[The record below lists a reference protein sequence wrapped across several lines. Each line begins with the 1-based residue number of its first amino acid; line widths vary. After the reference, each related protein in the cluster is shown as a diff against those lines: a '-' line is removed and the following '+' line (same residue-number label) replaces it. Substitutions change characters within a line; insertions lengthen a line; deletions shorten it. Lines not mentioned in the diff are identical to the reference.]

1 MHKTLQSGVAA
12 IAALLVMGA
21 SHASSVPDTREA
33 LEWRLVGPFR
43 AGWATAAV
51 GVGGGSDTFYLGA
64 AGGGIWKSDDAGRT
78 WRAIFDGVDSAFV
91 GALAVAPSDP
101 DILYA
106 GMGQITSRYDI
117 GAGDGVYRSDDA
129 GRSWHHLGLSASR
142 HIGAIQVDPRD
153 PNVAWVAALG
163 PVFGPG
169 TERGVFRTGDGG
181 RSWTRTLFVSEN
193 TGATDLAMDPADP
206 HVLFASVWQ
215 IRYRPWLNYFTPDT
229 GPESGVYTSTDGGLT
244 WRRITG
250 GGWPTGSLGRIGL
263 AVSPLKGGTR
273 VWALVDAESA
283 GGLYRSDDSGS
294 NWQRVN
300 DDAELVGSYFSLV
313 TAAPDDPDTVYTT
326 GRGLHRCTAGGT
338 SCEIIKGA
346 PGGDDYHSLWIDPQ
360 RPERMITG
368 ADQGA
373 VVTVNGGRSWSSW
386 YNQPTGQ
393 FYKLSVDN
401 DFPYR
406 IYGGQQ
412 DTGTVRI
419 ASRSD
424 YGAISFR
431 DWEPV
436 GADERD
442 YQIADP
448 RDSNIVYAS
457 GLGGRLSRWDVRN
470 GEVQNISPWPISS
483 YGERLTSFQQ
493 RYSWIEPIA
502 QSQLEPFPLYFASQ
516 RLWRSVDQGAHWE
529 AISPDLSARD
539 ASVRNCDGNLD
550 SRRAR
555 ACGYGVIWNIGLSPR
570 DNAEVWIGT
579 DDGLVRLTRDGGRTW
594 ADVTPK
600 GIAPWAKVSI
610 VEPSPTEPGSAYVA
624 VDNHRQDDFRPWI
637 YRTKDYGA
645 TWALAIGGLPPDHF
659 VSVVRADLNRAGLL
673 YAGTETGVFV
683 SFDDGNHWQSLKRG
697 LPTAWVR
704 DLIVHGD
711 DLIAG
716 TQGRAIWV
724 LDDIAPL
731 RQFDAVATGETAQL
745 FESATAIRLRRNQ
758 NRDTPLPREE
768 PVGRNPPAGA
778 AIDYWLGASA
788 SRVELEIRDATG
800 ALVRGYSS
808 DTPEPPA
815 SAERYFSADWIAPS
829 QVLSNA
835 AGMHRFYWDLHYP
848 RPKATEYEYSLS
860 TAFGSGVPVVPE
872 GPMALP
878 GEYRVVLRVDGRE
891 QSAPLTL
898 AMDPRVAGDAEALA
912 EALAVSRET
921 QALLARHFAGAAEY
935 EFVGDRIQELRDA
948 QAANAKVTAALDVFD
963 VRMTLLRGDAGD
975 RPDNRNLANIGE
987 TLRKIETDVEFTDRA
1002 PTEPQKR
1009 ALAETAQRLE
1019 KALALWHG
1027 IRDADLVRLN
1037 ARLSAA
1043 GIAPIT
1049 IPPLEAIKLKGPSVS
1064 REIP

>member
-1 MHKTLQSGVAA
+1 MQRPFQSGAAA
-12 IAALLVMGA
+12 IAALLA
-21 SHASSVPDTREA
+21 LSTSHAASVPDVGKA

-78 WRAIFDGVDSAFV
+78 WHAIFDGIDSAFV
-91 GALAVAPSDP
+91 GALALARSNP

-106 GMGQITSRYDI
+106 GMGQVTSRYDI

-129 GRSWHHLGLSASR
+129 GRSWRHLGLAASR
-142 HIGAIQVDPRD
+142 HIGAIQVDPRNPD
-153 PNVAWVAALG
+153 IAWVAALG
-163 PVFGPG
+163 PVFGAG
-169 TERGVFRTGDGG
+169 GERGVYRTNDGG
-181 RSWTRTLFVSEN
+181 KTWTRTLFVSEN
-193 TGATDLAMDPADP
+193 TGAVDLTMDPADP
-206 HVLFASVWQ
+206 NVLFAAVWQ
-215 IRYRPWLNYFTPDT
+215 VRYRPWLNYFTPDT
-229 GPESGVYTSTDGGLT
+229 GPESGIYKSIDGGLS
-244 WRRITG
+244 WRHLTG
-250 GGWPTGSLGRIGL
+250 GGWPAGSLGRIGL
-263 AVSPLKGGTR
+263 AAFHRPQGTR
-273 VWALVDAESA
+273 VWALVDAPTG
-283 GGLYRSDDSGS
+283 GGLYRSDDAGTT
-294 NWQRVN
+294 WQLVN
-300 DDAELVGSYFSLV
+300 ADAELINSYFAQV

-346 PGGDDYHSLWIDPQ
+346 PGGDDYHNLWIDPQ
-360 RPERMITG
+360 HPERMITG

-373 VVTVNGGRSWSSW
+373 VVTVNGGDSWSSW

-412 DTGTVRI
+412 DSGTVRI

-457 GLGGRLSRWDVRN
+457 GLGGRLSRWDARN

-502 QSQLEPFPLYFASQ
+502 QSQLEPYPLYFASQ
-516 RLWRSVDQGAHWE
+516 RLWRSVDQGGHWE
-529 AISPDLSARD
+529 SISPDLSARD
-539 ASVRNCDGNLD
+539 QSTRDCGGNLD
-550 SRRAR
+550 PRRAR
-555 ACGYGVIWNIGLSPR
+555 ACGYGVIWSIGLSPR
-570 DNAEVWIGT
+570 DNAEIWIGT
-579 DDGLVRLTRDGGRTW
+579 DDGLVRLTRDAGKTW

-610 VEPSPTEPGSAYVA
+610 VEPSPTQAGTAYVA

-637 YRTKDYGA
+637 FRTKDFGA
-645 TWALAIGGLPPDHF
+645 TWTLVVGGLPTGHF
-659 VSVVRADLNRAGLL
+659 VSVVRADLKRAGLL

-683 SFDDGNHWQSLKRG
+683 SFDDGDHWQSLQRQ

-716 TQGRAIWV
+716 TEGRAIWV

-731 RQFDAVATGETAQL
+731 RQFDAVATGATEHL
-745 FESATAIRLRRNQ
+745 FEPATAVRLRRNQ

-778 AIDYWLGASA
+778 AIDYWLAAPAG
-788 SRVELEIRDATG
+788 RVELEIRDASG
-800 ALVRGYSS
+800 ALVRGFSS

-815 SAERYFSADWIAPS
+815 LAERYFSADWITPPQA
-829 QVLSNA
+829 LSGA
-835 AGMHRFYWDLHYP
+835 AGMHRFLWNLRHP
-848 RPKATEYEYSLS
+848 RPKATEYEYSIS
-860 TAFGSGVPVVPE
+860 TAYGAGVSLVPE
-872 GPMALP
+872 GPMAVP

-891 QSAPLTL
+891 QSAPLTIT
-898 AMDPRVAGDAEALA
+898 MDPRVAIDAKSLSEALR
-912 EALAVSRET
+912 VSRET
-921 QALLARHFAGAAEY
+921 QGLLARHYAGAAEY
-935 EFVGDRIQELRDA
+935 KFVGDRISELRDS
-948 QAANAKVTAALDVFD
+948 QAGNVKVMPALDRFEA
-963 VRMTLLRGDAGD
+963 RMKLLHAGAGD
-975 RPDNRNLANIGE
+975 LPGNIDLANIGE
-987 TLRKIETDVEFTDRA
+987 VLRKIEIDLEASDRA
-1002 PTEPQKR
+1002 PTEPQQR
-1009 ALAETAQRLE
+1009 ARAETGQRLE
-1019 KALALWHG
+1019 RSLA
-1027 IRDADLVRLN
+1027 
-1037 ARLSAA
+1037 
-1043 GIAPIT
+1043 
-1049 IPPLEAIKLKGPSVS
+1049 
-1064 REIP
+1064 